1 MAVGL
6 IIGGA
11 SLALGAAYFLLI
23 QWVIRQWHKLPVFEP
38 APIEPAPS
46 VTILVAARNEAAN
59 IRHCLQALS
68 QQNYPELSL
77 QIVVIDDH
85 STDATAAMV
94 EAFPHPNLTL
104 LRLPAGQYGKK
115 RALELGAAAT
125 QSTYL
130 LTTDAD
136 CQPPPLWVKEQVQHL
151 ESAALAASTGPVL
164 LTGTDSLRYRFQA
177 LDMAGM
183 MVLTAVGLHTGTWIL
198 GNGASLAYRRAAFE
212 AAGGYA
218 DNRGTA
224 SGDDIFLIAKI
235 TRGQVLPVRFLKSAT
250 VAVPT
255 PAAPDWAAF
264 LRQRLRWGTKNAAAP
279 ASAGTTLALGIA
291 FLLSWSILLSP
302 LLFLAVGHFWLVFLA
317 LLLLLKSRADYG
329 LLKTACQF
337 FHQEHLLK
345 SFARSEVLH
354 IGYIA
359 FIGLA
364 SLFVRKYQWKDR
376 YVK

>member
-1 MAVGL
+1 MAVGW

-11 SLALGAAYFLLI
+11 CLTLGIAYFMLV
-23 QWVIRQWHKLPVFEP
+23 QWVIRQWHKLPVFESV
-38 APIEPAPS
+38 PIDSAPS
-46 VTILVAARNEAAN
+46 VTVLVAARNEAAN
-59 IRHCLQALS
+59 IHDCLQALS
-68 QQNYPELSL
+68 RQNYPKQSL

-85 STDATAAMV
+85 STDATAAIV
-94 EAFPHPNLTL
+94 EAFPIPHLTL
-104 LRLPAGQYGKK
+104 LRLPTGQYGKK

-136 CQPPPLWVKEQVQHL
+136 CQPPPLWVQGQVQHL
-151 ESAALAASTGPVL
+151 ENGQLAASTGPVL
-164 LTGTDSLRYRFQA
+164 LTGEDDPRYRFQA

-198 GNGASLAYRRAAFE
+198 GNGASLAYRRAAFD

-218 DNRGTA
+218 GNRSTA

-235 TRGQVLPVRFLKSAT
+235 TRGQGLPVRFLKSTA

-255 PAAPDWAAF
+255 PAAPDWPAF
-264 LRQRLRWGTKNAAAP
+264 FRQRLRWGTKNAAAP

-302 LLFLAVGHFWLVFLA
+302 LLFLVVGHFWLVHLV
-317 LLLLLKSRADYG
+317 LLLLLKSRADYR

-345 SFARSEVLH
+345 SFARSEALH

-364 SLFVRKYQWKDR
+364 SLFVRKYQWKGR
-376 YVK
+376 SVH